1 VPHHRA
7 QPILVHARALEP
19 FRTPAGILPS
29 TPRVHLS
36 DVYTMTSFNPLPSH
50 LQAVQEEYGVGG
62 SGMATPSYGGTVE
75 TGAEWDFVIDK
86 HGRRR

>member
-1 VPHHRA
+1 
-7 QPILVHARALEP
+7 
-19 FRTPAGILPS
+19 
-29 TPRVHLS
+29 
-36 DVYTMTSFNPLPSH
+36 MTSFNPLPSH